1 MRPLLLISILAL
13 IVFFQI
19 NGEKIPANEGA
30 YGDGVFY
37 REVGRNFLDDMEESG
52 YNLVQLTRILPFGLL
67 NLSFSAFHIVKDN
80 QGLQNGMIIW
90 QVIYLGIALYWYFR
104 ISKKL
109 RLKPAI
115 FTLGFILLFANYAWL
130 KSLWYHPFSP
140 DGMAFALGMGQV
152 NYFLRYEKFKLGMV
166 SILGTFVSPLL
177 LISGLLMLFLPGDK
191 LPLHEGERPK
201 SLFPAALALAL
212 PVLFALL
219 GWGLGAWWTED
230 LISQI
235 FHLVALAFIP
245 FLVIYAAK
253 KSSIDWDLAIQQFK
267 KRTKSDRISKGVM
280 ALVGILL
287 LLILLSGKNETLGLL
302 SLARESARGMF
313 RFPGDFI
320 LSNSLHWGLIGVL
333 TLLYLYR
340 FLQEMGKLGW
350 SVVLIFALGL
360 LFSLFFKAT
369 TFAAWIPLWAIILIK
384 GMKRYRWSV
393 KDQMLLGIVALV
405 FSLFW
410 LSINTDELALYLG
423 GEGGSDLISEWAV
436 QKWAMHQHGLISFG
450 TYALLAL
457 AFGLFTL
464 SFYWRKKRYLR
475 QMGN

>member
-1 MRPLLLISILAL
+1 MRPLLLVSILAL

-19 NGEKIPANEGA
+19 NGEKIPVNEGA
-30 YGDGVFY
+30 FGDGIFY
-37 REVGRNFLDDMEESG
+37 REVSRSFLEDMEESG

-67 NLSFSAFHIVKDN
+67 NLSFSTFHIVKDN
-80 QGLQNGMIIW
+80 EGLQHGMIIW
-90 QVIYLGIALYWYFR
+90 QVIYLGISLYWYFR

-130 KSLWYHPFSP
+130 KSIWYHPFSP

-152 NYFLRYEKFKLGMV
+152 NYFLRYEKFKLAMV
-166 SILGTFVSPLL
+166 SILGVFVSPLL

-191 LPLHEGERPK
+191 LPLHEGARPK
-201 SLFPAALALAL
+201 SLFPAALALGL
-212 PVLFALL
+212 PLLFAIL
-219 GWGLGAWWTED
+219 GWGLGGWWTQG
-230 LISQI
+230 LVSQI
-235 FHLVALAFIP
+235 FHVAALAFVP

-253 KSSIDWDLAIQQFK
+253 KSSIDWDLAVHQLK

-280 ALVGILL
+280 ALVGIVLI
-287 LLILLSGKNETLGLL
+287 LILLSGKNETLGLL

-313 RFPGDFI
+313 QFPGDFI
-320 LSNSLHWGLIGVL
+320 LTNSLHWGLIGVL

-340 FLQEMGKLGW
+340 FMQEMGKLGW
-350 SVVLIFALGL
+350 SVVLIFSLGL

-384 GMKRYRWSV
+384 GMKRYRWSI
-393 KDQMLLGIVALV
+393 KDQFLLGSLALL

-410 LSINTDELALYLG
+410 LPMNTEELVLYLSG
-423 GEGGSDLISEWAV
+423 KRPEYVSDWAV
-436 QKWAMHQHGLISFG
+436 QKWAMHQHGLSSLG
-450 TYALLAL
+450 TFALVAL
-457 AFGLFTL
+457 AYGLFIL
-464 SFYWRKKRYLR
+464 GFYWRKKRYLR
-475 QMGN
+475 EMEH